1 MRNSVTDAALEY
13 PSAVVEPVV
22 DLLSI
27 KAESPSSRIAWWAV
41 VARFLVHGL
50 VVSTWVSRI
59 PAVKGSLGLSDG
71 ALGMALL
78 GTAIGSVTG
87 IPLSGWLVT
96 RAGSRRASTGT
107 SAAFALVL
115 VLPAWSGNLAQLF
128 LALFAFG
135 ALAGADDVAMNSQAV
150 AVERIDGE
158 PSMSRFHAMFS
169 LGGILGAGAG
179 AVVARCGIAARPHLT
194 VAAALILTFSLAT
207 APFLMETRQ
216 PLPPAHARFRMRDLS
231 RPLLALSLI
240 GFCIFLSEGAI
251 ADWTAVY
258 LKQVLRAGAGMA
270 SSGYAVFSAAMFS
283 FRLAGDRIAVRL
295 GRAWTIRGG
304 ALLAA
309 SGLAMALLA
318 PHPLWAMP
326 GLAMVGAG
334 YSSIIPLVFAAG
346 GRLNPASEGAGV
358 AIVSGLG
365 YLGFLAGPPVIGFVS
380 QLASLRI
387 GLCVVVALS
396 VLAAALVSVVGS
408 TLNKPRKLVFYCDGL
423 KR

>member
-1 MRNSVTDAALEY
+1 MADVLEY
-13 PSAVVEPVV
+13 PLAAIEPIV
-22 DLLSI
+22 DR
-27 KAESPSSRIAWWAV
+27 PRSRGATLRKGWWAV

-59 PAVKGSLGLSDG
+59 PAIKGSLALSDG

-78 GTAIGSVTG
+78 GTALGSAAG

-96 RAGSRRASTGT
+96 RAGSRRASTWT

-115 VLPAWSGNLAQLF
+115 LLPALAGNLVQLF

-135 ALAGADDVAMNSQAV
+135 AMAGADDVAMNSQAV
-150 AVERIDGE
+150 SVERTEGE

-179 AVVARCGIAARPHLT
+179 AVIARCGIAARPHLT
-194 VAAALILTFSLAT
+194 VAAVLILTFSLAT
-207 APFLMETRQ
+207 APFLTETRQ
-216 PLPPAHARFRMRDLS
+216 PFRAAHARLRMRDLS
-231 RPLLALSLI
+231 LPLLTLSLI

-258 LKQVLRAGAGMA
+258 LKQVLHAGAGMA
-270 SSGYAVFSAAMFS
+270 SSGYAVFSAAMFLS
-283 FRLAGDRIAVRL
+283 RLAGDRITVRL

-309 SGLAMALLA
+309 SGLAIALLV
-318 PHPLWAMP
+318 PHPSWALP

-346 GRLNPASEGAGV
+346 GRLNPANEGAGV

-365 YLGFLAGPPVIGFVS
+365 YLGFLAGPPTIGFVS
-380 QLASLRI
+380 HLASLRM
-387 GLCVVVALS
+387 GLCVVVVLS
-396 VLAAALVSVVGS
+396 VLAAALVSVVSS
-408 TLNKPRKLVFYCDGL
+408 TLDKNSRESY
-423 KR
+423 